1 MTSQPAAAAAE
12 TPSVLRLPAV
22 RLFLSGRAL
31 STMAFQ
37 LQGVAV
43 GWQMYALTHSA
54 LALGFVGL
62 AQFLPMLCLNLLVGH
77 VADRYDRRRIAA
89 ACQLV
94 GGIATTLLATGS
106 FFGLITPA
114 AIFAAV
120 ALIGAARAFETPSF
134 QALLPGLVPAALF
147 PRATAYSA
155 SALQTATII
164 GPAIGGLAYAFGPEV
179 PYTCAALLSLSAC
192 LMTSSIRMQRTPPRR
207 EPVSLTSIFS
217 GFAFIRAH
225 PIVLGSISLDLFAVL
240 LGGATALLP
249 IYARDILQTGPWGLG
264 LLRSAPAVG
273 ALATSVWL
281 AQHPLRRHV
290 GLTMFRAVIVFGL
303 ATIVFALSHW
313 LWLSAV
319 AMATL
324 GASDV
329 ISIVVRS
336 SFVQLSTP
344 DQMRGRV
351 SAVNSLFVG
360 TSNQL
365 GEFESGVTAA
375 LFGTVPAVVLG
386 GLGTIVV
393 ALLWMRLFP
402 ALRRA
407 DTLESVAQ
415 QSAAAG
421 PP

>member
-1 MTSQPAAAAAE
+1 MSPPAPALPLEPPA
-12 TPSVLRLPAV
+12 SILRLATF
-22 RLFLSGRAL
+22 RLFWSARVL

-62 AQFLPMLCLNLLVGH
+62 VQFLPMLCLTLVVGH

-89 ACQLV
+89 ICQLV
-94 GGIATTLLATGS
+94 GGSATTLLAIGS
-106 FFGLITPA
+106 LAGWLTPG

-120 ALIGAARAFETPSF
+120 AVIGGARAFEMPSL
-134 QALLPGLVPAALF
+134 QALLPGLVPAPLF
-147 PRATAYSA
+147 PRAAAYSA
-155 SALQTATII
+155 SAIQTATIV
-164 GPAIGGLAYAFGPEV
+164 GPAIGGLAYVFGPEV
-179 PYTCAALLSLSAC
+179 PYACAALLSLSAC
-192 LMTSSIRMQRTPPRR
+192 LLTSRIRLEHTPRPR
-207 EPVSLTSIFS
+207 EPVSFSSIFS
-217 GFAFIRAH
+217 GFVFIRSH
-225 PIVLGSISLDLFAVL
+225 PAVLGSISLDLFAVL

-249 IYARDILQTGPWGLG
+249 VFAHDILHTGPWGLG

-273 ALATSVWL
+273 ALGMSIWL
-281 AQHPLRRHV
+281 AHHPLRRRV
-290 GLTMFRAVIVFGL
+290 GLSMFRAVIVFGA
-303 ATIVFALSHW
+303 ATILFALSHW
-313 LWLSAV
+313 LWLSV
-319 AMATL
+319 LAMAVL

-344 DQMRGRV
+344 DHMRGRV
-351 SAVNSLFVG
+351 TAVNSLFIG

-375 LFGTVPAVVLG
+375 LFGAVPAVVLG
-386 GLGTIVV
+386 GAGTIAV

-407 DTLESVAQ
+407 DTLENVARE
-415 QSAAAG
+415 AG
-421 PP
+421 R

>member
-1 MTSQPAAAAAE
+1 MSSEPQAAPAE
-12 TPSVLRLPAV
+12 VQSVLHLPAL

-62 AQFLPMLCLNLLVGH
+62 VQFLPMLCLNLVVGH

-94 GGIATTLLATGS
+94 GGTATASLAIASLSGV
-106 FFGLITPA
+106 ITPQ

-120 ALIGAARAFETPSF
+120 ALIGTARAFETPSF
-134 QALLPGLVPAALF
+134 QALLPGLVPTALF

-155 SALQTATII
+155 SALQSATII

-179 PYTCAALLSLSAC
+179 PYACAALLSLSAC
-192 LMTSSIRMQRTPPRR
+192 LMTSLIRMQRKPPGR

-273 ALATSVWL
+273 ALVISLWL
-281 AQHPLRRHV
+281 AHHPLGRRV

-386 GLGTIVV
+386 GIGTVGV
-393 ALLWMRLFP
+393 ALLWMYLFP
-402 ALRRA
+402 ALRKA
-407 DTLESVAQ
+407 DTLENVARD
-415 QSAAAG
+415 AAARRV
-421 PP
+421 

>member
-1 MTSQPAAAAAE
+1 MNLPTPALPLEPPA
-12 TPSVLRLPAV
+12 SVLRLATF
-22 RLFLSGRAL
+22 RLFWSARVL

-62 AQFLPMLCLNLLVGH
+62 VQFLPMLCLTLVVGH

-89 ACQLV
+89 ICQLV
-94 GGIATTLLATGS
+94 GGSATTLLAIGS
-106 FFGLITPA
+106 LAGWLTPA

-120 ALIGAARAFETPSF
+120 AVIGGARAFEMPSL
-134 QALLPGLVPAALF
+134 QAVLPGLVPAPLF
-147 PRATAYSA
+147 PRAAAYSA
-155 SALQTATII
+155 SAIQTATII
-164 GPAIGGLAYAFGPEV
+164 GPAIGGLAYVFGPEV
-179 PYTCAALLSLSAC
+179 PYACAALLSLSAC
-192 LMTSSIRMQRTPPRR
+192 LLTSRIRLAHTPRPR
-207 EPVSLTSIFS
+207 EPVSLSSIFS
-217 GFAFIRAH
+217 GFVFIRSH
-225 PIVLGSISLDLFAVL
+225 PAVLGSISLDLFAVL

-249 IYARDILQTGPWGLG
+249 VFARDILHTGPWGLG

-273 ALATSVWL
+273 ALGMSIWL
-281 AQHPLRRHV
+281 AHHPLRQRV
-290 GLTMFRAVIVFGL
+290 GLSMFRAVIVFGA

-313 LWLSAV
+313 LWLSV
-319 AMATL
+319 LAMAVL

-329 ISIVVRS
+329 ISVVVRS

-351 SAVNSLFVG
+351 TAVNSLFIG

-386 GLGTIVV
+386 GAGTIAV

-402 ALRRA
+402 ALRKA
-407 DTLESVAQ
+407 DTLESVARD
-415 QSAAAG
+415 AG
-421 PP
+421 R